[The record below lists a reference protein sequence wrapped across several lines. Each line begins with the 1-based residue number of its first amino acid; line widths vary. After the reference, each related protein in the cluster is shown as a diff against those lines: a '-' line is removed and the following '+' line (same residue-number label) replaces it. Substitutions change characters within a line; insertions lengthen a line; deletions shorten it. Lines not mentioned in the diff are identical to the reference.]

1 MDDGQ
6 SRKSVKPRAVF
17 SRRALLDAAR
27 LAVPGLALAGAL
39 VAVVTLVASGAAG
52 SAEKGPS
59 LSAARE
65 SLSRDRLY
73 PVPFDSGETLVYTI
87 AWLKIEGGEMTLRTA
102 RETTSDGVPVHRMTL
117 IATSNDYVS
126 KFYPVR
132 DLYETWVDARD
143 FQPLR
148 FEKHARE
155 GRYESDEVEEFD
167 LARRIGSW
175 REDRTPLPE
184 RVQDIISSFYFL
196 RAQPLAIGQDVLVD
210 MFSRGKVYK
219 LKAAVLTKEKVE
231 TEAGVFD
238 AFKVQPQL
246 RENETDEDRN
256 RGKLFLWFSDDA
268 RRLPVMA
275 RTLMPIGSVTAR
287 LRKITAG
294 TKPPGPAAAPGTSG
308 GTPARHEPPGAS
320 LNR

>member
-1 MDDGQ
+1 MPFM
-6 SRKSVKPRAVF
+6 KPHVVS
-17 SRRALLDAAR
+17 SRRALLKAAR
-27 LAVPGLALAGAL
+27 LAVPGPALAGAL
-39 VAVVTLVASGAAG
+39 VAVLTLMAGAGGAAG

-59 LSAARE
+59 LSAARA
-65 SLSRDRLY
+65 SLSKDRLY
-73 PVPFDSGETLVYTI
+73 PVPFGSGETLVYTI
-87 AWLKIEGGEMTLRTA
+87 AWLKIEGGEMTLRTS

-196 RAQPLAIGQDVLVD
+196 RAQPLAIGQGVRVD

-219 LKAAVLTKEKVE
+219 LKAQVLGKERVE

-238 AFKVQPQL
+238 AFKLQPQL

-256 RGKLFLWFSDDA
+256 RGKLFLWFSDDE

-275 RTLMPIGSVTAR
+275 RTVMPIGSVTAR

-294 TKPPGPAAAPGTSG
+294 TKSSGPAGPASTLESTAKKTDPPAAP
-308 GTPARHEPPGAS
+308 
-320 LNR
+320 

>member
-1 MDDGQ
+1 MPFMKPHVASSHRAPTGAV
-6 SRKSVKPRAVF
+6 RK
-17 SRRALLDAAR
+17 
-27 LAVPGLALAGAL
+27 AVPALALAGVIAG
-39 VAVVTLVASGAAG
+39 TLAILSLAAARGADGFSERG
-52 SAEKGPS
+52 ST

-65 SLSRDRLY
+65 SLSKDRLY
-73 PVPFDSGETLVYTI
+73 PVPFGSGETLVYTI

-117 IATSNDYVS
+117 VATSNDYVS

-155 GRYESDEVEEFD
+155 GRYESDEVEVFD

-196 RAQPLAIGQDVLVD
+196 RAQPLVVGQDVRVD

-219 LKAAVLTKEKVE
+219 LKAAVLEKEKIT

-238 AFKVQPQL
+238 AFKLQPQL

-256 RGKLFLWFSDDA
+256 RGKLFLWFSDDE

-275 RTLMPIGSVTAR
+275 RTVMPIGSVTAR
-287 LRKITAG
+287 LRKVIAG
-294 TKPPGPAAAPGTSG
+294 TKPITPPVPESAAEKSD
-308 GTPARHEPPGAS
+308 PPGAP
-320 LNR
+320 

>member
-1 MDDGQ
+1 MTPPAGC
-6 SRKSVKPRAVF
+6 SRSAV
-17 SRRALLDAAR
+17 RGAVALALGLLALLPGARPSAADR
-27 LAVPGLALAGAL
+27 PP
-39 VAVVTLVASGAAG
+39 VVV
-52 SAEKGPS
+52 
-59 LSAARE
+59 AARE
-65 SLSRDRLY
+65 ALSKDRLY
-73 PVPFDSGETLVYTI
+73 PVPFGSGETLVYTI

-102 RETTSDGVPVHRMTL
+102 REKTSDGVPVHRMTL
-117 IATSNDYVS
+117 VATSNDYVS

-196 RAQPLAIGQDVLVD
+196 RAQPLAIGQDVRVD

-219 LKAAVLTKEKVE
+219 LKAAVLEKERVE

-238 AFKVQPQL
+238 AFKLQPQL

-256 RGKLFLWFSDDA
+256 RGKLFLWFSDDE

-275 RTLMPIGSVTAR
+275 KTLMPIGSVTAR
-287 LRKITAG
+287 LRKITSG
-294 TKPPGPAAAPGTSG
+294 TKPPAPAVPAGAPESPAAGP
-308 GTPARHEPPGAS
+308 EPPVAT
-320 LNR
+320 LTR

>member
-1 MDDGQ
+1 MPFM
-6 SRKSVKPRAVF
+6 KPHVVF
-17 SRRALLDAAR
+17 SRKALLEAAHM
-27 LAVPGLALAGAL
+27 AVPGLALAGAL
-39 VAVVTLVASGAAG
+39 LAVGVLVAGGEAG

-65 SLSRDRLY
+65 SLSKDRLY
-73 PVPFDSGETLVYTI
+73 SVPFGSGETLVYTI

-102 RETTSDGVPVHRMTL
+102 REMTSDGVPVHRMTL
-117 IATSNDYVS
+117 VATSNDYVS

-196 RAQPLAIGQDVLVD
+196 RAQPLAIGQDVRID

-219 LKAAVLTKEKVE
+219 LKAAVLDKERVE

-238 AFKVQPQL
+238 AFKLQPQL

-256 RGKLFLWFSDDA
+256 RGKLFLWFSDDE

-275 RTLMPIGSVTAR
+275 RTVMPIGSVTAR

-294 TKPPGPAAAPGTSG
+294 TKPSSPAALA
-308 GTPARHEPPGAS
+308 GTPESAARKGDPPAAP
-320 LNR
+320 

>member
-1 MDDGQ
+1 M
-6 SRKSVKPRAVF
+6 KPRAAF
-17 SRRALLDAAR
+17 SRRGLL
-27 LAVPGLALAGAL
+27 GSIAGAL
-39 VAVVTLVASGAAG
+39 ALVALGAAG
-52 SAEKGPS
+52 TAEKNPT

-65 SLSRDRLY
+65 SLSRDKLY
-73 PVPFDSGETLVYTI
+73 PVPFGSGETLVYTI

-117 IATSNDYVS
+117 VATSNDYVS

-175 REDRTPLPE
+175 RDDRTPLPE

-196 RAQPLAIGQDVLVD
+196 RAQPLAIGQDVRVD

-219 LKAAVLTKEKVE
+219 LKAAVLEKEKIE

-238 AFKVQPQL
+238 AFKLQPQL

-256 RGKLFLWFSDDA
+256 RGKLFLWFSDDE

-275 RTLMPIGSVTAR
+275 RTVMPIGSVTAR

-294 TKPPGPAAAPGTSG
+294 TKPSPPAPAGVPESATPKSDPPAAP
-308 GTPARHEPPGAS
+308 
-320 LNR
+320 

>member
-1 MDDGQ
+1 M
-6 SRKSVKPRAVF
+6 F
-17 SRRALLDAAR
+17 
-27 LAVPGLALAGAL
+27 GAL
-39 VAVVTLVASGAAG
+39 VAGMTLVAGGAAG
-52 SAEKGPS
+52 NADKNLS
-59 LSAARE
+59 LSATRE
-65 SLSRDRLY
+65 FLSKDRLY
-73 PVPFDSGETLVYTI
+73 PVPFGSGETLVYTI

-102 RETTSDGVPVHRMTL
+102 RETTSDGVPIHRISL

-196 RAQPLAIGQDVLVD
+196 RAQPLAIGQDVRVD

-219 LKAAVLTKEKVE
+219 LKAAVLEKEKVE

-238 AFKVQPQL
+238 AFKPQPQL

-275 RTLMPIGSVTAR
+275 RTVMPIGSVTAR
-287 LRKITAG
+287 LKKIAAG
-294 TKPPGPAAAPGTSG
+294 PKAARPAARAITPESTAQKGDPPAAP
-308 GTPARHEPPGAS
+308 
-320 LNR
+320 

>member
-1 MDDGQ
+1 MPPAGC
-6 SRKSVKPRAVF
+6 SRSAVCGAVAL
-17 SRRALLDAAR
+17 SLLALLPGARPSAADSR
-27 LAVPGLALAGAL
+27 P
-39 VAVVTLVASGAAG
+39 VVV
-52 SAEKGPS
+52 
-59 LSAARE
+59 AARE
-65 SLSRDRLY
+65 ALSKDRLY
-73 PVPFDSGETLVYTI
+73 PVPFGSGETLVYTV

-117 IATSNDYVS
+117 VATSNDYVS

-196 RAQPLAIGQDVLVD
+196 RAQPLVIGQDVRID

-219 LKAAVLTKEKVE
+219 LKAAVLEKERVE

-238 AFKVQPQL
+238 AFKLQPQL

-256 RGKLFLWFSDDA
+256 RGKLFLWFSDDE

-275 RTLMPIGSVTAR
+275 KTLMPIGSVTAR
-287 LRKITAG
+287 LRKITTG
-294 TKPPGPAAAPGTSG
+294 TKAPAPAVPVGAPASTDAGP
-308 GTPARHEPPGAS
+308 EPPVGS
-320 LNR
+320 LTR

>member
-1 MDDGQ
+1 MPFM
-6 SRKSVKPRAVF
+6 KPHVAS
-17 SRRALLDAAR
+17 SRRVLLKAAR

-39 VAVVTLVASGAAG
+39 AAVLTLMAGAGGAAG

-59 LSAARE
+59 LSAARA

-73 PVPFDSGETLVYTI
+73 PVPFGSGETLVYTI
-87 AWLKIEGGEMTLRTA
+87 AWLKIEGGEMTLRTS

-196 RAQPLAIGQDVLVD
+196 RAQPLAIGQDVRVD

-219 LKAAVLTKEKVE
+219 LKAAVLGKEKVE

-238 AFKVQPQL
+238 AFKLQPQL

-256 RGKLFLWFSDDA
+256 RGKLFLWFSDDE

-275 RTLMPIGSVTAR
+275 RTVMPIGSVTAR
-287 LRKITAG
+287 LRKFTAG
-294 TKPPGPAAAPGTSG
+294 TKSSGPAGPASTLESMARKTDPPAAP
-308 GTPARHEPPGAS
+308 
-320 LNR
+320 